1 MEKSPGGRETQI
13 ILDKYTSLWPCRL
26 FITINIQTL
35 SICQEE
41 LRSFLPG
48 VFCEA
53 IRRKSS
59 WLNSST
65 RRDAMAVTSK
75 SGNQTESFSVF
86 KQKFGKQTGAFKG
99 FKQHFS
105 AITINQEKWSKS
117 AHHHRANTATRE
129 DEEIVDE
136 KRGFVPSDVLNDPN
150 KREFL
155 TQLSKRM
162 WMEKEKFL
170 SKCRVLCDS
179 SDQ

>member
-1 MEKSPGGRETQI
+1 
-13 ILDKYTSLWPCRL
+13 
-26 FITINIQTL
+26 
-35 SICQEE
+35 
-41 LRSFLPG
+41 
-48 VFCEA
+48 
-53 IRRKSS
+53 
-59 WLNSST
+59 
-65 RRDAMAVTSK
+65 MAVTSK

-86 KQKFGKQTGAFKG
+86 KQKFGKQSAAFKG

-105 AITINQEKWSKS
+105 AITINQEKSSKS
-117 AHHHRANTATRE
+117 HRTNSVMVLE
-129 DEEIVDE
+129 DEENVDE

>member
-1 MEKSPGGRETQI
+1 
-13 ILDKYTSLWPCRL
+13 
-26 FITINIQTL
+26 
-35 SICQEE
+35 
-41 LRSFLPG
+41 
-48 VFCEA
+48 
-53 IRRKSS
+53 
-59 WLNSST
+59 
-65 RRDAMAVTSK
+65 MAVTSK

-86 KQKFGKQTGAFKG
+86 KQKFGKQTAAFKG

-105 AITINQEKWSKS
+105 AITINQEKSSKS
-117 AHHHRANTATRE
+117 HRANVAVIE

-170 SKCRVLCDS
+170 SKCRVLHCAIALI
-179 SDQ
+179 SDQCLASYDLALHCNNDYYTLTYF

>member
-1 MEKSPGGRETQI
+1 
-13 ILDKYTSLWPCRL
+13 
-26 FITINIQTL
+26 
-35 SICQEE
+35 
-41 LRSFLPG
+41 
-48 VFCEA
+48 
-53 IRRKSS
+53 
-59 WLNSST
+59 
-65 RRDAMAVTSK
+65 MAVTGK

-86 KQKFGKQTGAFKG
+86 KQKFGKQTAAFKG

-105 AITINQEKWSKS
+105 AITINQEKSSKS
-117 AHHHRANTATRE
+117 HRTNAAVIE

-179 SDQ
+179 SDQCSDYCVSSYDVPLIVTLATTH